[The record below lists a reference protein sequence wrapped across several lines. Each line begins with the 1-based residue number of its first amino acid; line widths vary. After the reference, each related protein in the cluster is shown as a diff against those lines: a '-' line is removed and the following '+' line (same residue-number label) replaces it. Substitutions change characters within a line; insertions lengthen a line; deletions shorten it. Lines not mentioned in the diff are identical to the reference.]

1 MRYFLHVKRMHG
13 PPGNRCMSMHYNLNQ
28 TAGLEWMK
36 NIYMGVDAYLLY
48 FDDLC
53 KNIFA
58 QCKWFPRPLCN
69 VLSKKVIHYKAGDY
83 VGLHIFLMDENVIA
97 MDSVAWRFPIWL
109 VPTYLAMGIIR
120 CVGTILDSKSGN
132 NMICKTSCQKWQW
145 PKYIYSCMSIDHAHV
160 KVRKWTL
167 RCVCSWPS
175 TCRAIGA
182 ENIFTKLS
190 TILQGFIAL

>member
-1 MRYFLHVKRMHG
+1 
-13 PPGNRCMSMHYNLNQ
+13 MHYNLNK
-28 TAGLEWMK
+28 TACLQWMK

-53 KNIFA
+53 KNIIA

-83 VGLHIFLMDENVIA
+83 VGLNIFLMDENVIA

-132 NMICKTSCQKWQW
+132 NMICKTGCQKWPYAVTKVYIAVW
-145 PKYIYSCMSIDHAHV
+145 ASITHTEDSEIGHHAVFAAARALEGPSARRIYSQSYQQFC
-160 KVRKWTL
+160 KVSL
-167 RCVCSWPS
+167 HCS
-175 TCRAIGA
+175 
-182 ENIFTKLS
+182 K
-190 TILQGFIAL
+190 GFLIV